1 MRTLHIRDLGRD
13 ADYEEVVAI
22 QEHLLAG
29 RVAGHGADTLLL
41 LEHRP
46 TFTLGRSGRLEHIL
60 WDDAEL
66 TRRGIVRSQTTRG
79 GDVTYHGPGQ
89 LVGYPVIHLGEAG
102 MKLLE
107 YVTALEDVLIRALA
121 ASVCRA
127 LNIDSTAVL
136 AQLPQTS
143 APHLRNDEAGINV
156 PFRGGSSA
164 TGSILGDSFSRP
176 YVLLGLVLLVG
187 VVVLGVLTFFDHVPS
202 LVTSRDEAIAPAPT
216 VVASV
221 LEARPASAALAASSV
236 AAATSAASGV
246 ASAPGAIVEG
256 SGLST
261 GTLVLRVRGP
271 SWVEVVDATGVV
283 QLRRVLQPGETVGV
297 SGVAPLSV
305 VVGRAD
311 LTEVQVYG
319 KPFDLNPI
327 ARDNVA
333 RFEVKP

>member
-1 MRTLHIRDLGRD
+1 MSEMVSPASAPLSGGAMLRQAREAAGLHIG
-13 ADYEEVVAI
+13 A
-22 QEHLLAG
+22 LAVSL
-29 RVAGHGADTLLL
+29 RVPVRK
-41 LEHRP
+41 LE
-46 TFTLGRSGRLEHIL
+46 
-60 WDDAEL
+60 
-66 TRRGIVRSQTTRG
+66 
-79 GDVTYHGPGQ
+79 
-89 LVGYPVIHLGEAG
+89 
-102 MKLLE
+102 
-107 YVTALEDVLIRALA
+107 ALEADHFDQLPDMVFVRALA

-156 PFRGGSSA
+156 PFRGGASA

>member
-1 MRTLHIRDLGRD
+1 MSEIVSPAVQAQLSG
-13 ADYEEVVAI
+13 
-22 QEHLLAG
+22 
-29 RVAGHGADTLLL
+29 GAMLRQAR
-41 LEHRP
+41 E
-46 TFTLGRSGRLEHIL
+46 
-60 WDDAEL
+60 A
-66 TRRGIVRSQTTRG
+66 
-79 GDVTYHGPGQ
+79 
-89 LVGYPVIHLGEAG
+89 AG
-102 MKLLE
+102 MHIGALSVSLRVPVRKLE
-107 YVTALEDVLIRALA
+107 ALEADRFDQLPDMVFVRALA
-121 ASVCRA
+121 ASVCRI
-127 LNIDSTAVL
+127 LNIDSAAVL
-136 AQLPQTS
+136 AQLPQTG

-156 PFRGGSSA
+156 PFRGGASVASSM
-164 TGSILGDSFSRP
+164 LGDSCSRP

-202 LVTSRDEAIAPAPT
+202 LATSRDEAIAPAPT

-246 ASAPGAIVEG
+246 ASAPGATVEG

-261 GTLVLRVRGP
+261 GTLVFRVRGP

-283 QLRRVLQPGETVGV
+283 QLRRMLQQGETVGV
-297 SGVAPLSV
+297 SGAAPLLV

-319 KPFDLNPI
+319 KPFDLSAI

>member
-1 MRTLHIRDLGRD
+1 MSEMVSPASAPLSGGAMLRQAREAAGLHIG
-13 ADYEEVVAI
+13 A
-22 QEHLLAG
+22 LAVSL
-29 RVAGHGADTLLL
+29 RVPVRK
-41 LEHRP
+41 LE
-46 TFTLGRSGRLEHIL
+46 
-60 WDDAEL
+60 
-66 TRRGIVRSQTTRG
+66 
-79 GDVTYHGPGQ
+79 
-89 LVGYPVIHLGEAG
+89 
-102 MKLLE
+102 
-107 YVTALEDVLIRALA
+107 ALEADHFDQLPDMVFVRALA

-156 PFRGGSSA
+156 PFRGGASA

-187 VVVLGVLTFFDHVPS
+187 VVVLAVLTFFDRVPGRA
-202 LVTSRDEAIAPAPT
+202 TSRDEAIAPT
-216 VVASV
+216 VLTSA
-221 LEARPASAALAASSV
+221 LETSPASAALAASSAV
-236 AAATSAASGV
+236 TAASAASGV